1 MATEEERGMHVRV
14 TKPSVSFLPETETSK
29 IVTYDLHHS
38 DLLPVCD
45 FVSQEYLMTGIA
57 VANSYCTRLLLRRP
71 ADPSKFSGLV
81 IAEPSHLWGGTTI
94 WRLIN
99 RWLMRNGH
107 AWLEVDSQAPAAID
121 QIKNVD
127 PERYKDMHFIPCRTL
142 EEFSSKIPTFSNAEE
157 LWDNYRIFKERW
169 WAATLQSPEILVA
182 ASHALRSGQLSLK
195 AENVVLTGLSQTA
208 DLIRKFIV
216 ESTHLRLPDGGTP
229 FEGFM
234 PCQCDGGNPL
244 PDLRDA
250 KIIEVLGEFEL
261 IYIKAL
267 YDGSENLPH
276 RRADSRSFRLY
287 EVSGMFHRET
297 RYLSMADKKRL
308 SVIDLEGAQWST
320 FANSFVYHALF
331 GAMNKWITTGV
342 APRRGTTI
350 EIDVSGEVERDEYGN
365 ALAGVRTVHTDVPT
379 AKIIDVTPQPHPH
392 WHTGNSLMSPIFLFN
407 WSNLVDILK
416 GTEVPFKDVKLWAIY
431 KTVAN
436 YRRQAGEAIQRQI
449 EAGFLLPEDAEVLR
463 RDTIEQVSF

>member
-1 MATEEERGMHVRV
+1 MATEEDHETHEMHVRV
-14 TKPSVSFLPETETSK
+14 TEPSVAFLPETETSK
-29 IVTYDLHHS
+29 IVTHDLHQG
-38 DLLPVCD
+38 DLLPVYD
-45 FVSQEYLMTGIA
+45 YISQEYLMTGIA
-57 VANSYCTRLLLRRP
+57 VAHSYCTRLLLRCP
-71 ADPSKFSGLV
+71 ADPPKFSGLV

-121 QIKNVD
+121 QIKNID
-127 PERYKDMHFIPCRTL
+127 PERYKEMHFIPSQTL
-142 EEFSSKIPTFSNAEE
+142 EQFATHIPASADAEE

-182 ASHALRSGQLSLK
+182 ASHALRSGQLGLK
-195 AENVVLTGLSQTA
+195 AERVVLTGLSQTA

-216 ESTHLRLPDGGTP
+216 ESPHLRLPDGYAP
-229 FEGFM
+229 FEGYM

-250 KIIEVLGEFEL
+250 KIIEILGEFEI
-261 IYIKAL
+261 IYIKSL
-267 YDGSENLPH
+267 YGGIDSETPPH
-276 RRADSRSFRLY
+276 RRGDSKSFRLY
-287 EVSGMFHRET
+287 EVAGMSHRET

-308 SVIDLEGAQWST
+308 SAVDLEGAQWST
-320 FANSFVYHALF
+320 FANSFIYHALF
-331 GAMNKWITTGV
+331 DAMNKWITTGV
-342 APRRGTTI
+342 APPRGTTI
-350 EIDVSGEVERDEYGN
+350 DVDKFGDIERDEYGN

-379 AKIIDVTPQPHPH
+379 AKIIDVISQPRLH
-392 WHTGNSLMSPIFLFN
+392 WH
-407 WSNLVDILK
+407 
-416 GTEVPFKDVKLWAIY
+416 TEVPFKDVKLWAVY

-436 YRRQAGEAIQRQI
+436 YRRQAGEAIERQI
-449 EAGFLLPEDAEVLR
+449 DAGFLLPEDAEVLR

>member
-1 MATEEERGMHVRV
+1 MATEAERAMHVRV

-29 IVTYDLHHS
+29 TVTYDIHHG
-38 DLLPVCD
+38 DLLPVYD
-45 FVSQEYLMTGIA
+45 YVSQEYMITGIA
-57 VANSYCTRLLLRRP
+57 VANSYCTRLILRCP
-71 ADPSKFSGLV
+71 ADPGKFSGLV
-81 IAEPSHLWGGTTI
+81 IMEPSHLWGGTTI

-121 QIKNVD
+121 QIKKVD
-127 PERYKDMHFIPCRTL
+127 PDRYKDMHFIPCRTL
-142 EEFSSKIPTFSNAEE
+142 EEFSSNIPSFSNTDE
-157 LWDNYRIFKERW
+157 LWNNYRIFKERW

-182 ASHALRSGQLSLK
+182 ASHALRSGQLGIK
-195 AENVVLTGLSQTA
+195 AERVVLTGLSQTA

-216 ESTHLRLPDGGTP
+216 ESLHLRLPNGCAP

-244 PDLRDA
+244 PDMRDA
-250 KIIEVLGEFEL
+250 KTIEVLGEFEL
-261 IYIKAL
+261 IYIKTL
-267 YDGSENLPH
+267 YGGSETPPH

-287 EVSGMFHRET
+287 EVAGMSHRET

-308 SVIDLEGAQWST
+308 SVVDLEGAQWST
-320 FANSFVYHALF
+320 FANSFLYHALF
-331 GAMNKWITTGV
+331 DAMNKWITTGV
-342 APRRGTTI
+342 APPRGTTI
-350 EIDVSGEVERDEYGN
+350 DVDRFGNIERDEYGN

-379 AKIIDVTPQPHPH
+379 AIIVDVTPQPHPH
-392 WHTGNSLMSPIFLFN
+392 WHT
-407 WSNLVDILK
+407 

-436 YRRQAGEAIQRQI
+436 YRRQAGEAINRQL

-463 RDTIEQVSF
+463 RDTVEQVSF